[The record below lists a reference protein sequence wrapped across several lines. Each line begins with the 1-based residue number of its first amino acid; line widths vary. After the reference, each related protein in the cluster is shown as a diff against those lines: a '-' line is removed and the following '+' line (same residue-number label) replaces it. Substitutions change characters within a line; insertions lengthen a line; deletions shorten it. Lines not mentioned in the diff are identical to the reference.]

1 METKTTQPPSA
12 ERLLHDV
19 AELKKLGADAVIENG
34 GIIIKGSLI
43 CDEEQIA
50 DTSIYEYITIISGD
64 AWFGSLTSVG
74 DNFTPKLAGI
84 GRDAIFGRLT
94 SIGDNFMS
102 SLAGMG
108 GDAIFGS
115 LTSVGD
121 NFTPKLAGMGG
132 DAWFPCMSIEWR
144 EKYSLKFKKLEKKY
158 YKEHGFAYFDRIF
171 SIVHSTRKVGGYTIY
186 SCMFGKYIAQNGE
199 FTAHGKTVKKAIKD
213 LEYKILQWDEEGTL

>member
-64 AWFGSLTSVG
+64 ARFDSLTSVG
-74 DNFTPKLAGI
+74 DNFMPVLAGI

-94 SIGDNFMS
+94 SVGDNFMPV
-102 SLAGMG
+102 LAGIG
-108 GDAIFGS
+108 GYARFDYA
-115 LTSVGD
+115 
-121 NFTPKLAGMGG
+121 
-132 DAWFPCMSIEWR
+132 SIEWR